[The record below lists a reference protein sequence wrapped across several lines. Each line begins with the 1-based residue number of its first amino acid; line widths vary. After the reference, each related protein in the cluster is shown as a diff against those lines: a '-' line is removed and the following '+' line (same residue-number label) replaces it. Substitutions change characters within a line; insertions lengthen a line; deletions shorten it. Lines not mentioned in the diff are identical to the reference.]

1 MLFTVVTLSAGF
13 KGGEVTPLFFIG
25 AALGN
30 ALGWLLGAPLD
41 LFAGLGFI
49 AVFAGAANTP
59 LACTIMGIELFGAA
73 HAVPIAV
80 ACFIAYICSGHNGI
94 YLSQRIAVPKRA
106 SRAHTG
112 AATLR
117 DARAS
122 RRGPRPSPT
131 PVITKEHD

>member
-1 MLFTVVTLSAGF
+1 M
-13 KGGEVTPLFFIG
+13 
-25 AALGN
+25 
-30 ALGWLLGAPLD
+30 GAPLD
-41 LFAGLGFI
+41 LMAALGFV

-59 LACTIMGIELFGAA
+59 LACTLMGIELFGATHGVA
-73 HAVPIAV
+73 MAI
-80 ACFIAYICSGHNGI
+80 ACFAAYACSGHHGI